1 MQPCNRSDKGAGV
14 ADRSR
19 EGVLGLAA
27 GQHPGLPSPRTPRAS
42 GMAARP
48 EGMPIMSATE
58 LLADLGRA
66 PDKQAAEPVD
76 PRTAQDLRAEITR
89 LKNEVQR
96 LNALVVQ
103 KDELLLHADLR
114 IRKLQEYAP
123 KLRGGRQPARQ
134 GLVDAGAEGAPPPQP
149 PPPLQASG
157 LLRQPGAVAPAPAVG
172 FGTGGAA
179 KPASAGAKRKQPEGG
194 ATRPGWCHHN
204 RQRSRCIECGGTG
217 VCEHNRVRR
226 NCRDCGGNNLCIPHK
241 KPKSRCIDC
250 GGASTCEHKKLRR
263 HCFECGGVAV
273 CAHKRIRRDC
283 KICKGRCGSG
293 AARSSLS
300 PTHSLA
306 RSCPTNC
313 PFVHAAA
320 VLPCLRGGGA
330 AVEADLRSC
339 LPACLPWPTP
349 HACSTNCSPPP
360 LSATPLL
367 VAVPSAYTTNTEA
380 RAKSAS
386 ASTTCRAG
394 SAKSAPQAQGPKQQ
408 APPRPLLPPR
418 QQQQLWSKRPCP
430 WLAGDL
436 QGSSACGQCRRYS
449 PPPCNPPC
457 RHPRQR
463 VCDGSEDVN
472 AGRADDR
479 AAATGGRR
487 WSADPKPQTKS

>member
-1 MQPCNRSDKGAGV
+1 MGLAPPVVSGPSIV
-14 ADRSR
+14 AD
-19 EGVLGLAA
+19 AA
-27 GQHPGLPSPRTPRAS
+27 APRAS
-42 GMAARP
+42 VMAARP
-48 EGMPIMSATE
+48 EGLQIMQSATE

-66 PDKQAAEPVD
+66 PDKFSAEAMD
-76 PRTAQDLRAEITR
+76 PRTVQDLRAEVTR

-134 GLVDAGAEGAPPPQP
+134 GLVDGGAEGASPQPPP

-157 LLRQPGAVAPAPAVG
+157 LAGLQRQPGAVPPAPAPAAG
-172 FGTGGAA
+172 FGTSTAA
-179 KPASAGAKRKQPEGG
+179 KPPAAGAKRKQPEGG
-194 ATRPGWCHHN
+194 PTRPGGCHHN

-283 KICKGRCGSG
+283 KICKGRCVSG
-293 AARSSLS
+293 AARTSLS
-300 PTHSLA
+300 PQPPVRAVL
-306 RSCPTNC
+306 PTNC
-313 PFVHAAA
+313 PFLHAFS
-320 VLPCLRGGGA
+320 VFPCLRGGGA
-330 AVEADLRSC
+330 AVEADLPSC
-339 LPACLPWPTP
+339 LPACLLVFLGQTP
-349 HACSTNCSPPP
+349 PPQLAPRTCPPPP
-360 LSATPLL
+360 LPATPLL

-386 ASTTCRAG
+386 ASTTCRAE
-394 SAKSAPQAQGPKQQ
+394 SAKSAPRAQGRKQQ
-408 APPRPLLPPR
+408 QARPLHLPPPPPPP
-418 QQQQLWSKRPCP
+418 QQQLLWSKRPCP
-430 WLAGDL
+430 WQAEDL
-436 QGSSACGQCRRYS
+436 RGSSAVGLRRRCS
-449 PPPCNPPC
+449 PPCNPPF
-457 RHPRQR
+457 RHRRQR
-463 VCDGSEDVN
+463 VCESNDDVN
-472 AGRADDR
+472 AGRADGR
-479 AAATGGRR
+479 TGATGARR
-487 WSADPKPQTKS
+487 WSVNPKS